1 MHDLHVANKILK
13 LIFQYAKKNKLKKV
27 TKVEIDLGVI
37 SEHGLE
43 IIPENLAF
51 NIKMLAKNTLAQ
63 DLEVKVNKIKG
74 NEWVLKNITGE

>member
-1 MHDLHVANKILK
+1 MYEVIDM
-13 LIFQYAKKNKLKKV
+13 KV